1 MFESVSPGNSRAR
14 LQKIKNIKSWAIQS
28 LGLDS
33 DVNLLVTELR
43 CTEPGCPPL
52 ETVIAVLYSDG
63 AKKQY
68 KIHHAVD
75 DLTESVLM
83 TALLKHS
90 NEGEHSHE
98 HDK

>member
-1 MFESVSPGNSRAR
+1 MFESVSRSNSQAR

-28 LGLDS
+28 LGING
-33 DVNLLVTELR
+33 DVSLLVTELR
-43 CTEPGCPPL
+43 CTEPGCSPL
-52 ETVIAVLYSDG
+52 ETVIAVLHPDG
-63 AKKQY
+63 ASEQY

-83 TALLKHS
+83 AALLRHS
-90 NEGEHSHE
+90 KEGEYSHE